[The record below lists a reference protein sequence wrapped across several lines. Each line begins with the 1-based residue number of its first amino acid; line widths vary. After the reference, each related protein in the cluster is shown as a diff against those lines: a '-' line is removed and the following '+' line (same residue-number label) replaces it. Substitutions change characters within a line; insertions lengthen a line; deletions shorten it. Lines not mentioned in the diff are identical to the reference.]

1 MQLFYLQDMFTRG
14 DEATRTRGSYSKETV
29 AARGSRYATE
39 SEVPMIDHYRF
50 IRSCFYLQDMFT
62 RGDEATRIRG
72 PYSR

>member
-39 SEVPMIDHYRF
+39 SEVPMIDQHSVYTAVA
-50 IRSCFYLQDMFT
+50 LFT
-62 RGDEATRIRG
+62 RHVH
-72 PYSR
+72 